1 MQRMYGK
8 NDMKEKEFYE
18 LREPSRPSTDRHPD
32 LYKKAETKMTGAQ
45 FTIPSSSH
53 MIEKE
58 VAISHHPSPPSSPSH
73 PSPTYNP
80 IRSMRSYGRSPYYQ
94 EDQQQPP
101 HYNIPSEITSPRNLH
116 CIVIADH
123 IVDCPICSRF
133 YRNYTPI
140 YNVIIFILVV
150 ILMIMI
156 IRMNRPPIS
165 PSASTTTLHPHRLV
179 STSTTTSPP
188 PPTSSFL

>member
-1 MQRMYGK
+1 MQRIYGK
-8 NDMKEKEFYE
+8 NDLKEKEYYE

-32 LYKKAETKMTGAQ
+32 LYKKAEIKTGKQ

-58 VAISHHPSPPSSPSH
+58 PAPHPSPPSSTPAFT
-73 PSPTYNP
+73 PTYNP
-80 IRSMRSYGRSPYYQ
+80 IRSTTRYARAPSYHHEQ
-94 EDQQQPP
+94 ETPQ
-101 HYNIPSEITSPRNLH
+101 YIPSDNTYNTSPRNLH

-156 IRMNRPPIS
+156 IRVNRSPT
-165 PSASTTTLHPHRLV
+165 PSAPSVPSMLHHVPRATTMP
-179 STSTTTSPP
+179 SPP
-188 PPTSSFL
+188 PPTNSFL